1 MIKVSCNNPELRSL
15 MQEGKSTLYKE
26 ISRKRGFLKALRAF
40 LSLLQ
45 VIHDTTDLLFYK
57 QYQYKQNVN
66 RSYVHINSSN
76 IQSKLLFLEQEQGTS
91 ITITD
96 LII

>member
-1 MIKVSCNNPELRSL
+1 MIKVSYNNPELRSL
-15 MQEGKSTLYKE
+15 MQDGKSTLYKE

-40 LSLLQ
+40 LSLLH
-45 VIHDTTDLLFYK
+45 VIHDTTDLFFYK
-57 QYQYKQNVN
+57 QYQYQQNVN
-66 RSYVHINSSN
+66 VSYVHINCSN
-76 IQSKLLFLEQEQGTS
+76 IQSKLPLLEQEHGTS